1 MKEYIIYYIGFED
14 GQELNMV
21 GSGFGNNE
29 SEAVGEFKVFC
40 DNLIKI
46 KEVKFYKDCGKM
58 FEVM

>member
-21 GSGFGNNE
+21 GSGFENNE

-40 DNLIKI
+40 DNLIEI